1 MGPDDL
7 NAFKYNE
14 EKTLLWLKKKCLV
27 VVEALKKS
35 NVNTGQNVTS
45 QTFVN
50 VNAINDE
57 SKYFVHE
64 IS

>member
-14 EKTLLWLKKKCLV
+14 EKTLTWLKKKCLV

-57 SKYFVHE
+57 SKCSVHE
-64 IS
+64 IL